1 MKLLKLLILFLTLA
15 MLPIYSAHAQA
26 DSRYGLSLPDWND
39 MRTCDSWEEPS
50 NIDTIE
56 TAVQY
61 AVLENEDVKKHM
73 RALED
78 AEILYEKSRM
88 DGYFPTL
95 TLNSGYTV
103 TKIDK
108 YRTEVT
114 SRSFCYGITL
124 NGNVFDGFQTTHNI
138 AVAGIRKEAAELAV
152 QGIQAAVAMQTIRA
166 YMDIY
171 KARELLE
178 TAYGAMHLYDE
189 VLKIAIA
196 RSTMNGVDPEELS
209 TAKASFEN
217 AKAAFSADK
226 SNLCG
231 TYANFNRVVGQE
243 PEAEKLHDRLRT
255 SPVVPTDGKE
265 ALERAGRHNPLLRI
279 SFKYERAASEAYE
292 ASRGRWWPRV
302 DAFYRL
308 QQCED
313 PSIGSNSETLS
324 STVGLQ
330 MTWTFSVGNQILNAP
345 QRLAK
350 NRWENARSATT
361 DLTAGIKFGM
371 RTAYAFL
378 DGSEARLVGKKIAY
392 TAAKEAVMSAK
403 DEFERDRDVVTA
415 DADITSLL
423 GFIRLWHDSKR
434 AYSLEYVAR
443 DTSKYEINL
452 AMGVLIEE
460 LSIIR
465 LTPVNMQ
472 QRELPSWVT
481 KPADEQMQQRELP
494 SWVTKPADEQPTW
507 YSDQSFLGASKL

>member
-292 ASRGRWWPRV
+292 ASRGLLWLPRV

-330 MTWTFSVGNQILNAP
+330 MTWTFSTSNQILNAT

-361 DLTAGIKFGM
+361 DLIAGITLGM

-378 DGSEARLVGKKIAY
+378 DGSEDRLVGKKIAY

-403 DEFERDRDVVTA
+403 DEFERDRDAAMA

-443 DTSKYEINL
+443 DTSKYEIKL
-452 AMGVLIEE
+452 AMGVLIKE

-481 KPADEQMQQRELP
+481 KPVRMSNPLG
-494 SWVTKPADEQPTW
+494 